1 MSIATIPA
9 TSFST
14 APESAR
20 LVTTRLRLTRRG
32 RAVLTSLVAL
42 PLAGAIAWSMLGA
55 SSAVAAPDD
64 ATTQGASFAT
74 VTVGP
79 GETLWAIASEVAPAA
94 DPRDVVD
101 AIKRLNALDSAMLMA
116 GQRLAIPAQY
126 SAAG

>member
-9 TSFST
+9 TSRSNSHE
-14 APESAR
+14 AAA
-20 LVTTRLRLTRRG
+20 VATTRLRLTRRG

-42 PLAGAIAWSMLGA
+42 PLAGALAWSMLGA
-55 SSAVAAPDD
+55 SSAVAAPD
-64 ATTQGASFAT
+64 AAAQGASFVT

-79 GETLWAIASEVAPAA
+79 GETLWAIANEVAPAA

-101 AIKRLNALDSAMLMA
+101 AIKRLNALDSATLMA